1 MKRWHIALGIG
12 AALIAIALANMA
24 WPEQVRAF
32 QVSLE
37 TTVATIV
44 TYVLLILAVV
54 ALIKFFLLEKAFGI
68 KFGSKKKGGAKH

>member
-37 TTVATIV
+37 TTVKTIL
-44 TYVLLILAVV
+44 TYILLTLLTLWA
-54 ALIKFFLLEKAFGI
+54 IKFLLLEKALGI
-68 KFGSKKKGGAKH
+68 KFDSKKKGGAKH